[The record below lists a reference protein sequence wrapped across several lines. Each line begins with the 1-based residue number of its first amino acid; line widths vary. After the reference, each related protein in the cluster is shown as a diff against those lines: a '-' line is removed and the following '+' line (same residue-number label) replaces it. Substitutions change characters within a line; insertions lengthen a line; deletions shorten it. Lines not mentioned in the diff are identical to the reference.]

1 MDSVVRSREM
11 TDKKIDMKALE
22 TITKKVLDYKP
33 SKDKKKDE
41 REGTE
46 QVYDGLEKE
55 VKE

>member
-1 MDSVVRSREM
+1 M